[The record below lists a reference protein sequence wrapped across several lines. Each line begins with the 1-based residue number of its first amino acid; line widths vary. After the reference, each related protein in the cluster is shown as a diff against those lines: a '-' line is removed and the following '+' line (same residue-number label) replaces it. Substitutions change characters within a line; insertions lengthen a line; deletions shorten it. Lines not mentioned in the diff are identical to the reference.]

1 MFFYFGVLTA
11 IFGVYDRK
19 LVFKAPI
26 LVFKTPTFANN
37 FEILV
42 LLFQAVKS
50 VFNALLN

>member
-26 LVFKTPTFANN
+26 LVLKTPTFANN
-37 FEILV
+37 FEMLV
-42 LLFQAVKS
+42 LLLQTAKS